1 MISEPLFIKERTKI
15 ILAFINILVCLSAFV
30 FCGYVSESFLGTM
43 VSIFG
48 SSDAWTFLGGM
59 IIVFSFLN
67 ANSEKG
73 FGAVLNKLNDI
84 STVWGIVFLL
94 LSLIVGYEIWHM
106 GGLLTEDIVVRGCT
120 ILYVIFVLNAIIISK
135 ILQHI
140 SDTILL
146 PKSHVLYDL
155 LFSTVHLPDSRMFSV
170 DDFEVDGKSVI
181 QYLVD
186 QVDIVS
192 KDKAKESLLTNP
204 NIDKKV
210 KFTNTDSFILQV
222 DQNKIYEV
230 VQFDDVMQ
238 AIWDEIYNHRIHD
251 NFHDTKLREEFYKSI
266 GVDDFDLYRKYI
278 TAIIF
283 PKCYNAIRTVL
294 FPTSNKVKVKTRLEH
309 ETSFVNTKLLN
320 L

>member
-1 MISEPLFIKERTKI
+1 M
-15 ILAFINILVCLSAFV
+15 CLSAFV

-135 ILQHI
+135 IL
-140 SDTILL
+140 
-146 PKSHVLYDL
+146 
-155 LFSTVHLPDSRMFSV
+155 HLS
-170 DDFEVDGKSVI
+170 
-181 QYLVD
+181 
-186 QVDIVS
+186 
-192 KDKAKESLLTNP
+192 
-204 NIDKKV
+204 
-210 KFTNTDSFILQV
+210 
-222 DQNKIYEV
+222 
-230 VQFDDVMQ
+230 
-238 AIWDEIYNHRIHD
+238 
-251 NFHDTKLREEFYKSI
+251 
-266 GVDDFDLYRKYI
+266 
-278 TAIIF
+278 
-283 PKCYNAIRTVL
+283 
-294 FPTSNKVKVKTRLEH
+294 
-309 ETSFVNTKLLN
+309 
-320 L
+320 